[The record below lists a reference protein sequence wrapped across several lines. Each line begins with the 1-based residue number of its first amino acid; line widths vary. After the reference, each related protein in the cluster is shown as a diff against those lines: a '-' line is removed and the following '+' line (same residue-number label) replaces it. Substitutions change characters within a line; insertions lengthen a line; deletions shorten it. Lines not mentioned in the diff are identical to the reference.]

1 LSKKLIDIGFTL
13 KEEALNTSDNYY
25 SRSWMEDKRSNL
37 RHKGITF
44 VQSGEL
50 SNKMPTP
57 SQSEN
62 EELSSHSNVPEIQDT
77 VVSAT
82 EETIVQ
88 GDEPSS
94 LQSTD
99 HTEPT
104 TEEPSV
110 ENDNAFRPRTN
121 SSNSISRFHGTDSE
135 ANISES
141 ASISNRNFKPNLPS
155 SYIPLPP
162 VQFIST
168 EENIVFT
175 PRNQRKQR
183 NCPPQ
188 NLTNWEVPA
197 DFKAMT
203 ESTAPDWTKP
213 RKKVNRK
220 GGHKQY
226 CHDQLEGGEEIEFLS
241 PVYGLPMTTTAEDA
255 LMDYLENIHAQ
266 GEESEGDEDYADRV
280 LVKEEDVGEGAM
292 EELSLDDKRR
302 SRSVEKRNIPN
313 RPFGIPRSFALSESA
328 TPLRMDSPEGRGP
341 VNSAIDSDVS
351 EKERIVNR
359 VPPVVH
365 SGNPD
370 EDDAWILNPMSSK
383 SESESSDNNSN
394 EFETPLNDDIAD
406 PIWNTDSEEISKQ
419 KVNSSSSSSSSSED
433 DDDDDDYLDE
443 DETIIANM
451 ILDDYDLDDFEL
463 SSLTTRFTKKSLTRQ
478 PDVPVLPA
486 SDKDIAAHL
495 QSLWKRDRE
504 TKKQRKADREKARLL
519 GILGNKQKSKGK
531 QAKRA
536 ARREE
541 MVRVDGLEGEE
552 GETLQVDM
560 YKINDEMR
568 AFWDDDSLTE
578 YYAPL
583 LFSLTRSYALPP
595 MNRFARKN
603 VHLLARAYNFGSKS
617 QGSGK
622 MRYTTLFKTSKT
634 STMTLNEHKINGI
647 LKRASQVGPSERS
660 GARWDSTSSSRAVK
674 KHKDGDVVGGDAK
687 EIASDNRGRVMLEKL
702 GWRSGMGLGA
712 EGMGMKVP
720 VFAVVKAGKSGLQ

>member
-1 LSKKLIDIGFTL
+1 
-13 KEEALNTSDNYY
+13 
-25 SRSWMEDKRSNL
+25 MEDKRSNL
-37 RHKGITF
+37 RHKGIAF

-62 EELSSHSNVPEIQDT
+62 EESSSHSNVPEIQGTAVST
-77 VVSAT
+77 V

-88 GDEPSS
+88 GDEPPS
-94 LQSTD
+94 LQSAAG
-99 HTEPT
+99 TEPT
-104 TEEPSV
+104 AEEPSV
-110 ENDNAFRPRTN
+110 ENDNAICPHTN

-141 ASISNRNFKPNLPS
+141 ASISNRNSKPNLSP

-168 EENIVFT
+168 EENIVFI
-175 PRNQRKQR
+175 PRNQRKQP
-183 NCPPQ
+183 NSPPQ
-188 NLTNWEVPA
+188 NLTNWEVAA

-220 GGHKQY
+220 AGHKQY
-226 CHDQLEGGEEIEFLS
+226 GHELLEGEEIEFLS

-255 LMDYLENIHAQ
+255 LMDYLENIRAQ
-266 GEESEGDEDYADRV
+266 GEESEGDEDYVDRV
-280 LVKEEDVGEGAM
+280 LVKEDVGEGAM
-292 EELSLDDKRR
+292 EELSLNDKRR
-302 SRSVEKRNIPN
+302 SRSVEKRNLPN
-313 RPFGIPRSFALSESA
+313 RPFRIPRSFALSESA

-341 VNSAIDSDVS
+341 VNSAIDSDVPGPES
-351 EKERIVNR
+351 IVNR

-370 EDDAWILNPMSSK
+370 EDDTWILNPMSAK
-383 SESESSDNNSN
+383 SESESSDNDSN
-394 EFETPLNDDIAD
+394 AFEAQLNDDIAD

-419 KVNSSSSSSSSSED
+419 KLNSSED
-433 DDDDDDYLDE
+433 DDDDDDDDLDE
-443 DETIIANM
+443 DEAIIANM
-451 ILDDYDLDDFEL
+451 ILDDYDFDDLEL
-463 SSLTTRFTKKSLTRQ
+463 SGLTTRFTKKSLTRQ

-486 SDKDIAAHL
+486 SDKEIAAHL

-504 TKKQRKADREKARLL
+504 TKKQRKADREKARLQGL
-519 GILGNKQKSKGK
+519 LGNKQKSKGK

-541 MVRVDGLEGEE
+541 MVRVDELDGEE

-560 YKINDEMR
+560 RKINDEMR

-578 YYAPL
+578 YHSSL

-595 MNRFARKN
+595 MNRFERKN

-622 MRYTTLFKTSKT
+622 MRYTTLFKTSQT
-634 STMTLNEHKINGI
+634 STMILDEPKINGI
-647 LKRASQVGPSERS
+647 LKRTSWVGSSERS
-660 GARWDSTSSSRAVK
+660 GAKWDSTSSSRGVK